1 MDAAKRH
8 VLKLI
13 NTTEASKDSSKVLQ
27 KESRHLAIDASNEN
41 KLSILSQLA

>member
-1 MDAAKRH
+1 MDAAKRN

-13 NTTEASKDSSKVLQ
+13 NTTDASKDSSKVLQ
-27 KESRHLAIDASNEN
+27 KESRHLARDASNDN